1 MKDGQPTGAE
11 GVIRAEDIQRE
22 LHGEAGGSIP
32 LTPRQA
38 AALARD
44 KWPEE
49 DAAPPG
55 YTAGVAV
62 VRTDRELATR
72 RRDDPAEAWE
82 RVDDAKATAKKRE
95 NVASLYKE
103 IAARAKKLVA
113 KEEKLDA
120 PSEAQRIQAEIDDAR
135 QALNAERARLGI

>member
-72 RRDDPAEAWE
+72 RRDETRADAAWV
-82 RVDDAKATAKKRE
+82 RADDAQETAKGRE
-95 NVASLYKE
+95 DVASAYKHLVH
-103 IAARAKKLVA
+103 RAKKLIA
-113 KEEKLDA
+113 AEEKLDA
-120 PSEAQRIQAEIDDAR
+120 PREKAAEGAHR
-135 QALNAERARLGI
+135 